1 MHESSLMVDLLWKIE
16 SVVRDQ
22 AARRAVAVQV
32 KLGALANISPEHFH
46 EHFVLAA
53 RGTSAE
59 GARLDIQVVP
69 GLTDPRA
76 QQIVLESVEVEG

>member
-1 MHESSLMVDLLWKIE
+1 MHESSLMADLIRKIE

-22 AARRAVAVQV
+22 AAKRAVALQV
-32 KLGALANISPEHFH
+32 NLGALTNISPEHLR

-59 GARLDIQVVP
+59 GARLDIRVMPV
-69 GLTDPRA
+69 LVDPRA
-76 QQIVLESVEVEG
+76 QQIILESVEVEV